1 MRCQSSLLSYI
12 FLKVKTQGKNR
23 AIHKYPLDERDT
35 KTRNQLQKKKKNFLA
50 LQNLLSKFS
59 FPSVLSPVPT
69 LNICGH

>member
-35 KTRNQLQKKKKNFLA
+35 KTRNQLQKKKKLPRP
-50 LQNLLSKFS
+50 SKL
-59 FPSVLSPVPT
+59 V
-69 LNICGH
+69 I